1 MRKITLMIVAALLLT
16 TAQFASAYDIAMV
29 LPGNINDKAWNQ
41 AGYEGLM
48 LLKNDLGANVSFAE
62 KVPHPNQVE
71 AMSDYA
77 RRSNKVVIGH
87 GGEFQDAANRVA
99 RKFPNTT
106 FLVSNG
112 VEGHGNLAAFGFA
125 MDQMGYLVGY
135 FAGLQSKTGVI
146 GGIGAQKIQAY
157 QLLLNSYK
165 RGAEAANPDIKVLI
179 SYTNDW
185 DDIAKGKE
193 AALNLISNKADIVF
207 PTMDNAVIGSLQAC
221 KEKGVKAIGI
231 YYDAVQDWPNT
242 VIQSAI
248 LDVPH
253 AIKSVL
259 TDPIKNDTQL
269 EGKIYKLGLETPE
282 AVRLGS
288 YGPGVSKD
296 VQEKVAQVQA
306 DILAGKVKTNE

>member
-1 MRKITLMIVAALLLT
+1 
-16 TAQFASAYDIAMV
+16 MV

-41 AGYEGLM
+41 AGYKGLM
-48 LLKNDLGANVSFAE
+48 LLKSDLGAKVSFSE

-71 AMSDYA
+71 AMSHYA
-77 RRSNKVVIGH
+77 RQGNRVVIGH

-99 RKFPNTT
+99 RKYPDTT

-112 VEGHGNLAAFGFA
+112 VKGRGNLAAFGFA

-157 QLLLNSYK
+157 QQLLNGYK
-165 RGAEAANPDIKVLI
+165 RGAEAANPKIKVLI

-221 KEKGVKAIGI
+221 KEKGAKAIGI
-231 YYDAVQDWPNT
+231 YYDAIQDWPGT

-253 AIKSVL
+253 AIKAVL
-259 TDPIKNDTQL
+259 SEPIKTNTPL
-269 EGKIYKLGLETPE
+269 KGRIYKLGLETPE

-288 YGPGVSKD
+288 FGPGISQDLKD
-296 VQEKVAQVQA
+296 KVAQVKA
-306 DILAGKVKTNE
+306 DILSGKIKTSGK